1 MERESSLLCSQEPVI
16 GPHWNSLFQVFSQNF
31 NILFYLKCIIYC
43 RLFDWRPD
51 KLRGE
56 RSKHEK
62 VVIVKNL
69 FDPAVFDKEVSLLL
83 EYQQDLREEC
93 SKCGDVRRVVIYDV
107 SQVSSFSVRSDI
119 IYIM

>member
-1 MERESSLLCSQEPVI
+1 
-16 GPHWNSLFQVFSQNF
+16 LFLVSPTKTLAL
-31 NILFYLKCIIYC
+31 LFYLHYFIYC

-69 FDPAVFDKEVSLLL
+69 FDPAIFDKEVSLLL

-93 SKCGDVRRVVIYDV
+93 SKCGDVKRVVIYDV
-107 SQVSSFSVRSDI
+107 STVSNQKR
-119 IYIM
+119 